1 MFQIIFQIPSG
12 LDRSIQVDSLKR
24 HVFSN
29 RLMLDNLQPVQLL
42 DATDHF
48 FRIKISLGASSHSAM
63 ENKKIIR
70 IQFEPLENELQSQS
84 HEFLSC
90 IIVWHIIYSET
101 ILKSNE
107 KLPEINNQ
115 LNPAFMFLQYQS
127 IEQWENRNFIDQ
139 NTVYSYFYNAFISS
153 NSTNEWLDHVG
164 QDCVLSA
171 NQVHVSTKRQKH
183 EWQNW
188 PCC

>member
-42 DATDHF
+42 DATDHLLTAQW
-48 FRIKISLGASSHSAM
+48 KI
-63 ENKKIIR
+63 KKIIR
-70 IQFEPLENELQSQS
+70 LQFEPLENELQSHS

-90 IIVWHIIYSET
+90 KIVWHIIYSET

-139 NTVYSYFYNAFISS
+139 NTVYSYFYNAFISLK
-153 NSTNEWLDHVG
+153 STNEWLDHVG

-171 NQVHVSTKRQKH
+171 NQVHVSTKRQNH